1 MKFSFL
7 LIGLSCIHPLANA
20 VDLSMTYGA
29 HNLYVHEKQS
39 HTFGANIGIIA
50 NEMTDSGT
58 LLNGSLTVLIANNK
72 DKLDPDYDPIWYIAD
87 AQVVGNLYPMTSN
100 TGLDWLA
107 RLDIK
112 NNTVSGI
119 EKQHKLFTGIGLH
132 YTTPTVKL
140 NLKTLIGYYLSEI
153 DDDVPFIAGYAP
165 DDLSNKTTACTLI
178 AESKVKLNSKMDA
191 YARVQQYR
199 DDNQWLENQYALILN
214 HYTTA
219 YIDKSTLTL
228 SMEHSRYNLDPYQ
241 KIGLPPILPWSSDT
255 LIRLYISVVL

>member
-1 MKFSFL
+1 
-7 LIGLSCIHPLANA
+7 
-20 VDLSMTYGA
+20 MTYGA
-29 HNLYVHEKQS
+29 HDLYVHEQES
-39 HTFGANIGIIA
+39 HTFGADIGIIA
-50 NEMTDSGT
+50 NKVTNSGT
-58 LLNGSLTVLIANNK
+58 LLNGSLTVFLANNK

-87 AQVVGNLYPMTSN
+87 AQVTGDLYPMTSN

-119 EKQHKLFTGIGLH
+119 EKQHKLFAGIGLH
-132 YTTPTVKL
+132 HTTPTVNL
-140 NLKTLIGYYLSEI
+140 NLKTLVGYYLSEI
-153 DDDVPFIAGYAP
+153 DDDVPWRAGYAV
-165 DDLSNKTTACTLI
+165 DDLSNKTTACSLI

-199 DDNQWLENQYALILN
+199 DNDQWLENQYALILN
-214 HYTTA
+214 HDTTS

-228 SMEHSRYNLDPYQ
+228 SMEHSKYNLDPYQ